1 MASFQQRGKSWQYTI
16 SRMVDGVPDPIRKSG
31 FRTKTE
37 ARAAAKIIEADLLK
51 GIAPILR
58 SDPFDEY
65 FEQWIEDYKVN
76 IGDITMDRYYDTLNT
91 IKENF
96 KGKAIQDIKRREY
109 QKFLNEYGKTRART
123 TSRTLNSHIRACLA
137 DAIEEEVIRVDFT
150 RNVEITGK
158 PPKKAEE
165 KHLNY
170 EESRMVLKELYK
182 LINEGTAKLGHYMI
196 LLGLTTGFRFG
207 ELLGLTREDFN
218 FKANQIDINKT
229 WDYKKGKGF
238 GPTKNDSSVRVI
250 DVDKKTMGVFKRLF
264 LMMPENP
271 HGLIFYSSLSKYKV
285 LTNKHLN
292 TLLTNLLEDLDIE
305 RITMHGLRHTH
316 ISILLYK
323 KVSIYYVA
331 ERAGHSTTET
341 TIKDYAHVL
350 KELREEDS
358 AASVKTFEAM
368 VS

>member
-1 MASFQQRGKSWQYTI
+1 MASFQQRGKTWQYTV
-16 SRMVDGVPDPIRKSG
+16 SRMVNGKSDPIRKGG

-37 ARAAAKIIEADLLK
+37 AAAAAKIVEADLLK
-51 GIAPILR
+51 GMNPILR

-65 FEQWIEDYKVN
+65 FEQWIKDYKVN
-76 IGDITMDRYYDTLNT
+76 IGDITLDKYYDTLRI
-91 IKENF
+91 IKEHF
-96 KGKAIQDIKRREY
+96 KGKAIQDIKRRDY
-109 QKFLNEYGKTRART
+109 QQFLNEFGETRAKAT
-123 TSRTLNSHIRACLA
+123 ARTLNSHIRSCVA
-137 DAIEEEVIRVDFT
+137 DAMEDEIIRVDFT
-150 RNVEITGK
+150 RKAVITGE
-158 PPKKAEE
+158 PPQKAEE
-165 KHLNY
+165 KHMNY
-170 EESRMVLKELYK
+170 EESRMVLKELYR
-182 LINEGTAKLGHYMI
+182 LIQSDEAKLGHYMI

-207 ELLGLTREDFN
+207 ELLGLTRKDFD
-218 FKANQIDINKT
+218 FKKNQIDINKT
-229 WDYKKGKGF
+229 WDYKKGTGF
-238 GPTKNDSSVRVI
+238 GPTKNDSSVRII

-264 LMMPENP
+264 LVMPENP

-292 TLLTNLLEDLDIE
+292 TLLRNLLEDLDIE

-331 ERAGHSTTET
+331 ERAGHATTET

-358 AASVKTFEAM
+358 AASVKTFETM